1 MEIKDMDFKAI
12 ETRKAEITAMLD
24 DKDLDIDKLEE
35 LDKEVDALEQRKLD
49 IEKDVEVRKAL
60 LDKVAKAEDAE
71 VIEIANSK
79 HIKERNK
86 METIK
91 YDNTSVEYRNAF
103 LKNLMGKELT
113 EVEERAFLHTTA
125 NTDAVIPEALENKIY
140 SNMEEQHP
148 ILADVNVLRT
158 GTVISI
164 AKHTAIVAGDAAK
177 KGEGVANDDEQ
188 NTFVNVTLAGNK
200 FTKHVDLSY
209 ELDAMSIPAFEQYLV
224 QEIGARLG
232 AAMARDIVAQI
243 KTDVAVANKFE
254 AATPGTLAL
263 EDFLKG
269 LGQLKGA
276 GKVYV
281 YTNNTT
287 LYNNI
292 AAVEGDAG
300 RVSFVGNFQ
309 DGVAATL
316 LGKGIKEED
325 AVADGELLIL
335 DPKQF
340 TWNEVRGIT
349 FEQDRDIKKGVRT
362 IAGHAIAEGT
372 LTNDKAAVVIEV
384 GKAA

>member
-79 HIKERNK
+79 HIEERNK
-86 METIK
+86 MDK
-91 YDNTSVEYRNAF
+91 QYDNTSVEFRNAF

-113 EVEERAFLHTTA
+113 EIEERAFLHTTA

-164 AKHTAIVAGDAAK
+164 AKHTEIVAGDAAK
-177 KGEGVANDDEQ
+177 KGEGEANDDEQ
-188 NTFVNVTLAGNK
+188 NTFINVTLAGNK

-243 KTDVAVANKFE
+243 KTDVAAANKFE

-384 GKAA
+384 GAAA

>member
-79 HIKERNK
+79 HIEERNK

-91 YDNTSVEYRNAF
+91 YDNTSVEFRNAF

-125 NTDAVIPEALENKIY
+125 NTGAVIPKELENKIY

-148 ILADVNVLRT
+148 ILADVNVFGT

-164 AKHTAIVAGDAAK
+164 AKHTAIVAGDAGK

-243 KTDVAVANKFE
+243 KTDAAAANKFE

-384 GKAA
+384 GAAA

>member
-79 HIKERNK
+79 HIEERNK

-91 YDNTSVEYRNAF
+91 YDNTSVEFRNAF

-125 NTDAVIPEALENKIY
+125 NPGAVIPKELENKIY

-164 AKHTAIVAGDAAK
+164 VKHTAIVAGDAAK

-243 KTDVAVANKFE
+243 KTDVAAANKFE

-384 GKAA
+384 GAAA